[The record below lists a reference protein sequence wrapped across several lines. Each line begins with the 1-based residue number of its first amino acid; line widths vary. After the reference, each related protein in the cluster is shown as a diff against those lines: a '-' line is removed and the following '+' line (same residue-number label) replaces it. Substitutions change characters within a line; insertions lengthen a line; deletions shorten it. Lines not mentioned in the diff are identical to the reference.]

1 MLAHPNRWKPLENMR
16 RFLTLA
22 AVLALALPAS
32 QLAAQ
37 SKRDPLNE
45 DEVDQ
50 IREVADRPAE
60 RVKLYM
66 NFIEQRIDAIRQ
78 MSSDSHVQNRPAKLR
93 SLMEEFTRL
102 ADELQDNLDN
112 YEDTHGD
119 VRKPLKDLIAA
130 SAKWPDVLRSPPPDR
145 SYDFSRKTALEAADS
160 ANQQATKLL
169 ADQTKYFAEHKN
181 GHKDDAPAPKN

>member
-1 MLAHPNRWKPLENMR
+1 MQRL
-16 RFLTLA
+16 FTLA
-22 AVLALALPAS
+22 ALFAVFLTAWPLF
-32 QLAAQ
+32 AQ
-37 SKRDPLNE
+37 SQRDPLNE

-66 NFIEQRIDAIRQ
+66 KFIEQRIDAIRQ
-78 MSSDSHVQNRPAKLR
+78 MTSDANVQNKPAKLR

-119 VRKPLKDLIAA
+119 VRKPLKELISA
-130 SAKWPDVLRSPPPDR
+130 SVKWGDVLKSPPPDR
-145 SYDFSRKTALEAADS
+145 SYDFSRKTALEAANS
-160 ANQQATKLL
+160 ATEQATKLL
-169 ADQTKYFAEHKN
+169 TDQTRYFAEHKK
-181 GHKDDAPAPKN
+181 GRKDDSPPPKD